1 MENIMKYVAYI
12 VGSLF
17 IVMGIAI
24 LSNYFMQSVP
34 TQLRVMFGIV
44 IILYGVFRIVTTI
57 FKKNTTS
64 GM

>member
-1 MENIMKYVAYI
+1 MEIMKYVAYV

-24 LSNYFMQSVP
+24 LSNYFMKGVP
-34 TQLRVMFGIV
+34 DQLRIMFGIV
-44 IILYGVFRIVTTI
+44 IILYGIFRIVTTI